1 MKRLPIILSLL
12 ALIALAASIA
22 YWVLQLYQ
30 PPQRPLAAAPQAA
43 LPEPSID
50 AAATVFGGQAA
61 TALATNYTLTGV
73 VAAGRES
80 VAIIVAEGSPPKA
93 LRIGKEVVP
102 GVTIS
107 EVHPRYVMLSDGG
120 IMKRIDLPSDS
131 KAAAAAN
138 PGGPAASA
146 PPGEPQVSPGPVQAQ
161 EPQQAETPAPA
172 QTPSQAG
179 RPSPTPEPPQ
189 AASPTPAP
197 APAAPQPAAPATQ
210 AGAATTTPPPPA
222 PVQMPPPV
230 RAQSNPAN
238 PPPVAQ

>member
-12 ALIALAASIA
+12 ALVALAASIA

-61 TALATNYTLTGV
+61 AAVATNYTLTGV
-73 VAAGRES
+73 VAAGRDS

-102 GVTIS
+102 GVTVS

-131 KAAAAAN
+131 KAAAATA
-138 PGGPAASA
+138 PGAPAASA
-146 PPGEPQVSPGPVQAQ
+146 PPGEPQVSPGPVQVQ
-161 EPQQAETPAPA
+161 EPQQQVET
-172 QTPSQAG
+172 QSPSQVG

-189 AASPTPAP
+189 AA
-197 APAAPQPAAPATQ
+197 APAAQQAATPATQ
-210 AGAATTTPPPPA
+210 AGAATAPPPPA

-230 RAQSNPAN
+230 RTQSNPGH
-238 PPPVAQ
+238 PSQPVAQ

>member
-12 ALIALAASIA
+12 ALVALAASIA

-61 TALATNYTLTGV
+61 AAVATNYTLTGV
-73 VAAGRES
+73 VAAGRDS

-102 GVTIS
+102 GVTVS

-131 KAAAAAN
+131 KAAAATA
-138 PGGPAASA
+138 PGAPAASA
-146 PPGEPQVSPGPVQAQ
+146 PPGEPQVSPGPVQVQ
-161 EPQQAETPAPA
+161 EPQQQVET
-172 QTPSQAG
+172 QSPSQVG

-189 AASPTPAP
+189 AAAP
-197 APAAPQPAAPATQ
+197 VAQQAATPATQ
-210 AGAATTTPPPPA
+210 AGAATAPPPPA

-230 RAQSNPAN
+230 RTQSNPGH
-238 PPPVAQ
+238 PSQPVAQ